1 MNRVNLLSKR
11 LGHLV
16 LLYGISR
23 ALFLAFNFQS
33 FSQVPA
39 QEILRAFLV
48 GVRFDVAAICR
59 INGVFI
65 VLSLLP
71 IPFAQSIWY
80 QKCLRVVFLVSNIP
94 FLIINVVDYEYF
106 KFIDQ
111 RSSLS
116 LLDLGADISAQLGQL
131 SIHYWYLVATGGLLV
146 FAFCYFL
153 PGRAPLPPA
162 THGAHKS
169 WGLARDLLVLMVVIG
184 LGVLGGR
191 GGWQIVR
198 LSVAQADVFDKPV
211 LAQLALNSSFTLL
224 VSERKCDAR
233 TFPSLH
239 FYASDEELRKEFPT
253 RNPASRSKQ
262 QRRDNIV
269 IIIVESLSAEYT
281 GVGRPGQGYTPFL
294 DGLAKKG
301 ISFHNSFANGRRS
314 IDAPPAILA
323 GLPHL
328 RDETFFCTRMKQL
341 HGIGSVL
348 KERGYDTSFFHGG
361 MNGTM
366 QFDVFS
372 RRMGFDRYYG
382 LSEYP
387 KPEDFD
393 GSWGIYDEPMLQ
405 FMAQEMSRRKEP
417 FATVLFTLS
426 THNPYKIP
434 PQYEGLFSKGE
445 LPIYQTVGYFD
456 HALKKFFET
465 AEQMP
470 WYKNTLFVITGD
482 HIGPAKAISPRL
494 IDNYRIPLVF
504 FHPGHPLPKVDPDRI
519 TQHVDI
525 GPSLLDFLGIETDK
539 TLPFGHSIFDASYGG
554 LAYGELSGNYWI
566 ANKDYYMEYRFK
578 GPSKLFFLAQMGSPV
593 TDKPEI
599 KEKLEK
605 KLRAYVQ
612 WFNNGLREN
621 KLYRERK

>member
-1 MNRVNLLSKR
+1 MR
-11 LGHLV
+11 LGQLV
-16 LLYGISR
+16 LLYSISR

-33 FSQVPA
+33 FYQIPT
-39 QEILRAFLV
+39 QELLGAFLV

-59 INGVFI
+59 INALFI

-71 IPFAQSIWY
+71 IPFAQSTWY

-116 LLDLGADISAQLGQL
+116 LLDMGADISAQLAQL
-131 SIHYWYLVATGGLLV
+131 SIHYWYLVATGGLLI

-153 PGRAPLPPA
+153 PKPAPLAPT
-162 THGAHKS
+162 THGSQKS
-169 WGLARDLLVLMVVIG
+169 RGLARDLLVLMVVVG

-191 GGWQIVR
+191 GGWQLAR
-198 LSVAQADVFDKPV
+198 LSVAQADIFNKPV

-224 VSERKCDAR
+224 HSDRKCDAR
-233 TFPSLH
+233 NFPKLH
-239 FYASDEELRKEFPT
+239 FYATDEELRKELPPAK
-253 RNPASRSKQ
+253 PASRSNPE
-262 QRRDNIV
+262 RRDNIV
-269 IIIVESLSAEYT
+269 IIIVESLSADYT
-281 GVGRPGQGYTPFL
+281 GVGRPGPSYTPFL

-301 ISFHNSFANGRRS
+301 LYFHNSFANGRRS
-314 IDAPPAILA
+314 IDAPPSILA

-328 RDETFFCTRMKQL
+328 RDETFYCTRMKQL
-341 HGIGSVL
+341 HGIGAVL

-372 RRMGFDRYYG
+372 QRMGFDRYYG
-382 LSEYP
+382 LNEYP
-387 KPEDFD
+387 KREDFD
-393 GSWGIYDEPMLQ
+393 GIWGIYDEPMLQ

-417 FATVLFTLS
+417 FATVLFSLS
-426 THNPYKIP
+426 THHPYQIP
-434 PQYEGLFSKGE
+434 SQYEGLFAKGE
-445 LPIYQTVGYFD
+445 LPIHQTVGYFD

-482 HIGPAKAISPRL
+482 HIGPAKAVSPRL

-504 FHPGHPLPKVDPDRI
+504 FHPGHPLPKVNPDRI
-519 TQHVDI
+519 AQHVDI

-566 ANKDYYMEYRFK
+566 ADKNYYMEYRFK
-578 GPSKLFFLAQMGSPV
+578 GLSQLFSLEQLGTPV

-599 KEKLEK
+599 KEKLGK
-605 KLRAYVQ
+605 KLKAYVQ

-621 KLYRERK
+621 NLYRE

>member
-1 MNRVNLLSKR
+1 MKRVNLLLMR
-11 LGHLV
+11 LGQLV
-16 LLYGISR
+16 LLYSISR

-33 FSQVPA
+33 FSQIPA
-39 QEILRAFLV
+39 PELLGAFLV

-59 INGVFI
+59 INALFI

-71 IPFAQSIWY
+71 IPFAYSTWY
-80 QKCLRVVFLVSNIP
+80 QKSLRVVFLISNIP

-116 LLDLGADISAQLGQL
+116 LLDMGADISAQLAQL
-131 SIHYWYLVATGGLLV
+131 SIHYWYLVATGGLLI

-153 PGRAPLPPA
+153 TKPALLPPT
-162 THGAHKS
+162 THGTQKS
-169 WGLARDLLVLMVVIG
+169 WGLGRDLLVLMVVVG
-184 LGVLGGR
+184 LGILGGR
-191 GGWQIVR
+191 GGWQLAR
-198 LSVAQADVFDKPV
+198 LSVAQADVFNKPL

-224 VSERKCDAR
+224 HSDRKCDAR
-233 TFPSLH
+233 NFSRLH
-239 FYASDEELRKEFPT
+239 FYATDEELRKELPPAK
-253 RNPASRSKQ
+253 PASRARPA
-262 QRRDNIV
+262 RRDNIV
-269 IIIVESLSAEYT
+269 IIIVESLSADYT
-281 GVGRPGQGYTPFL
+281 GVGRSGQGYTPFL

-301 ISFHNSFANGRRS
+301 IYFHNSFANGRRS
-314 IDAPPAILA
+314 IDAAPSILA

-328 RDETFFCTRMKQL
+328 RDETFYCTRMKQL
-341 HGIGSVL
+341 HGIGAVL

-372 RRMGFDRYYG
+372 QRMGFDRYYG
-382 LSEYP
+382 LNEYP
-387 KPEDFD
+387 KREDFD
-393 GSWGIYDEPMLQ
+393 GIWGIYDEPMLQ
-405 FMAQEMSRRKEP
+405 FLAQEMSRRKEP
-417 FATVLFTLS
+417 FATVLFSLS
-426 THNPYKIP
+426 THHPYQIP
-434 PQYEGLFSKGE
+434 SQYEGLFAKGE
-445 LPIYQTVGYFD
+445 LPIHQTVGYFD

-482 HIGPAKAISPRL
+482 HIGPAKAVSPRL

-504 FHPGHPLPKVDPDRI
+504 FHPGHPLPKVNPDRI
-519 TQHVDI
+519 AQHVDI

-566 ANKDYYMEYRFK
+566 ADKNYYMEYRFK
-578 GPSKLFFLAQMGSPV
+578 GLSQLFSLKQLGTPV

-599 KEKLEK
+599 KEKLEN
-605 KLRAYVQ
+605 KLKAYVQ

-621 KLYRERK
+621 NLYRE

>member
-1 MNRVNLLSKR
+1 MNRVSLLFKR
-11 LGHLV
+11 LGQLV
-16 LLYGISR
+16 LVYSISR
-23 ALFLAFNFQS
+23 ALFLAFNVQS

-39 QEILRAFLV
+39 QEILSAFLV

-59 INGVFI
+59 INALFMI
-65 VLSLLP
+65 LSLLP
-71 IPFAQSIWY
+71 IPFAQSTWY

-131 SIHYWYLVATGGLLV
+131 SIHYWYLVATGGLLI

-162 THGAHKS
+162 THGVQKS
-169 WGLARDLLVLMVVIG
+169 QGLARDLLVLMVVAG
-184 LGVLGGR
+184 LGILGGR
-191 GGWQIVR
+191 GGWQQMP
-198 LSVAQADVFDKPV
+198 LSVAQADVFHKPV
-211 LAQLALNSSFTLL
+211 LGQLTLNSSFTLL
-224 VSERKCDAR
+224 HSQRKCDAR
-233 TFPSLH
+233 NFPRLH
-239 FYASDEELRKEFPT
+239 FYATDEELKREFPAAK
-253 RNPASRSKQ
+253 PASRPNPE
-262 QRRDNIV
+262 RRDNIV
-269 IIIVESLSAEYT
+269 IIIVESLSADYT
-281 GVGRPGQGYTPFL
+281 GVGRPGHGYTPFL
-294 DGLAKKG
+294 DGLAKNG
-301 ISFHNSFANGRRS
+301 VYFDNSFANGRRS
-314 IDAPPAILA
+314 IDASPSILA

-341 HGIGSVL
+341 HGIGTLL

-361 MNGTM
+361 INGTM

-382 LSEYP
+382 LNEYP
-387 KPEDFD
+387 KPGDSD
-393 GSWGIYDEPMLQ
+393 GIWGIYDEPMLQ

-434 PQYEGLFSKGE
+434 PQYEGLFAKGE
-445 LPIYQTVGYFD
+445 LPIHETVGYFD
-456 HALKKFFET
+456 HALKKFFAT
-465 AEQMP
+465 AERMP

-482 HIGPAKAISPRL
+482 HIGPAKAVSPRL

-504 FHPGHPLPKVDPDRI
+504 FHPGHPLPKVSPDRI

-525 GPSLLDFLGIETDK
+525 GPSLLDYLGIETDK
-539 TLPFGHSIFDASYGG
+539 VLPFGHSIFDASYGG
-554 LAYGELSGNYWI
+554 LAYGELSENYWI
-566 ANKDYYMEYRFK
+566 ADKDHYMEFRFK
-578 GPSKLFFLAQMGSPV
+578 GPSHLFSMGQLGSPA
-593 TDKPEI
+593 TDRPEI

-605 KLRAYVQ
+605 KLKAYVQ

-621 KLYRERK
+621 KLYQERE

>member
-1 MNRVNLLSKR
+1 MNRVNLLFKR

-16 LLYGISR
+16 LLYSISR

-33 FSQVPA
+33 FSQVPP
-39 QEILRAFLV
+39 QEILNAFLL

-59 INGVFI
+59 INGLFI

-71 IPFAQSIWY
+71 IPCAQSTWY

-131 SIHYWYLVATGGLLV
+131 SIHYWYLVATGGLLI

-153 PGRAPLPPA
+153 PGRAPLPSA
-162 THGAHKS
+162 AHGAYTP
-169 WGLARDLLVLMVVIG
+169 WGLARDLLVLIVVVG

-191 GGWQIVR
+191 GGWQMLQ
-198 LSVAQADVFDKPV
+198 LSVAQADGFNKPV

-224 VSERKCDAR
+224 VSERKCDGGN
-233 TFPSLH
+233 FPKLH
-239 FYASDEELRKEFPT
+239 FYASDEELTKEFPPPKPAG
-253 RNPASRSKQ
+253 RSNPE
-262 QRRDNIV
+262 RRDNIV
-269 IIIVESLSAEYT
+269 VIIVESLSADYT

-294 DGLAKKG
+294 DGLADKG
-301 ISFHNSFANGRRS
+301 IYFHNSFANGRRS

-341 HGIGSVL
+341 HGIGTVL

-382 LSEYP
+382 LNEYP
-387 KPEDFD
+387 KPEDSD
-393 GSWGIYDEPMLQ
+393 GIWGIYDEPMLQ
-405 FMAQEMSRRKEP
+405 FMAQEMSRRTEP

-434 PQYEGLFSKGE
+434 PQYEGLFAKGD
-445 LPIYQTVGYFD
+445 LPIHETVGYFD
-456 HALKKFFET
+456 HALKKFFAT

-482 HIGPAKAISPRL
+482 HIGPPKAISPRL
-494 IDNYRIPLVF
+494 IDNYRVPLVF
-504 FHPGHPLPKVDPDRI
+504 FHPGQQLPKVNPDRI

-525 GPSLLDFLGIETDK
+525 GPSLLDFLGIATAK
-539 TLPFGHSIFDASYGG
+539 TLPFGHSIFDASYDG
-554 LAYGELSGNYWI
+554 LAFGEKSGNYWI
-566 ANKDYYMEYRFK
+566 ADKNHYLEYRIN
-578 GPSKLFFLAQMGSPV
+578 GPDRLFAQAQLDLPI
-593 TDKPEI
+593 TDHPEV
-599 KEKLEK
+599 EQQLEK
-605 KLRAYVQ
+605 KLKAYIQ
-612 WFNNGLREN
+612 WFNNGLRDN
-621 KLYRERK
+621 NLYRERE